1 MTSNLEVVG
10 QPTGHCTFVQA
21 HLGRFPQEWEVS
33 SGPRIPGHSGLML
46 EQLRNIAR
54 NRHGV
59 LLTSDLEVLGLDHN
73 ARQAVT
79 RGLYRIARGAFCV
92 DKPSSPSHWHFLRTV
107 AALTA
112 RNEQVIASHVSA
124 AVAHELPTW
133 GTDLDL
139 VHLTSA
145 KTSRV
150 ARAGVVVHR
159 AEAPRVEA
167 RGIPV
172 TDVARTIVDCA
183 RSCPRDSSVAMADYA
198 LHKALTTREQ
208 LEAAV
213 SGAKGRGVSRARAVV
228 ALADGRSESVAETRT
243 RLICVDAG
251 IDVTPQVWLRDA
263 DGVAFARVDLLVDGV
278 PVVIEFDGKEKY
290 EWIEEEPVDSAAKH
304 WQEKVRRE
312 RIEDLGYVVVNIYWS
327 MLDNPAAVVAKIRR
341 AILRADRS
349 SPLVA

>member
-1 MTSNLEVVG
+1 
-10 QPTGHCTFVQA
+10 
-21 HLGRFPQEWEVS
+21 
-33 SGPRIPGHSGLML
+33 ML
-46 EQLRNIAR
+46 EQLRDIAQK
-54 NRHGV
+54 RHGV
-59 LLTSDLEVLGLDHN
+59 ILTSDLEVLGLDHN

-79 RGLYRIARGAFCV
+79 RGLHRIARGAFCV
-92 DKPSSPSHWHFLRTV
+92 DKPTSPSHWHSLRTV
-107 AALTA
+107 AALAA
-112 RNEQVIASHVSA
+112 RNDHVIASHVSA
-124 AVAHELPTW
+124 AVAHGLPLW

-159 AEAPRVEA
+159 AEAPHVDA

-183 RSCPRDSSVAMADYA
+183 RSSSRDSSVAMADYA
-198 LHKALTTREQ
+198 LHTGMTTREQ
-208 LEAAV
+208 LAAAL
-213 SGAKGRGVSRARAVV
+213 SGAVGRGVSRARAVV
-228 ALADGRSESVAETRT
+228 ALADRRSESVGETRT

-251 IDVTPQVWLRDA
+251 IDVTPQVWLRDV
-263 DGVAFARVDLLVDGV
+263 DGIAFARVDLRVDGM

-290 EWIEEEPVDSAAKH
+290 EWIEERPVDSAAKH

-341 AILRADRS
+341 AILRADTS